1 MKDFTQ
7 FLEEGVNDPGIFKA
21 IFLAGGP
28 GSGKS
33 YVQRATMPSSTGLKL
48 INSDDVFE
56 LGMAKADLDLDPLSV
71 MSPKG
76 QEIRNN
82 AKRLITLRQKIYMQ
96 GRLGLIIDGTG
107 KDIGKIKKQMT
118 VLKSYGYDCYMVFV
132 NTTEDVA
139 LDRNKERPRS
149 LPDADVSKMWN
160 DVQRNIGAFQ
170 NMFGNNNFIVVDNS
184 STNDKV
190 TMSVWKELQKFIKQP
205 VKNYIAKQWIDNMK
219 SLAQR
224 K

>member
-33 YVQRATMPSSTGLKL
+33 YVQRKTMPPSTGLKL

-82 AKRLITLRQKIYMQ
+82 AKRLVTKRQKIYMQ

-107 KDIGKIKKQMT
+107 KDVAKIKKQMT
-118 VLKSYGYDCYMVFV
+118 VLMSYGYDCYMVFV

-170 NMFGNNNFIVVDNS
+170 NMFGNNNFIIVDNS